1 MDGLP
6 TTLPT
11 DPDALIALLK
21 KQQREI
27 DSLQSTLSRK
37 DKTLAHRDKSLVKRD
52 DKIRQL
58 EERLR
63 ALLSQRFG
71 KSSEKFN
78 PDQFQLFNEAELL
91 AELNPVT
98 DESDPS
104 GVEVKGHRR
113 HKSSPVSYTHLTLPT
128 TPYV

>member
-27 DSLQSTLSRK
+27 DLLQSTLSRK
-37 DKTLAHRDKSLVKRD
+37 DKTLAHRDRSLVKRD

-58 EERLR
+58 ENACVRYWLSALVEALR
-63 ALLSQRFG
+63 
-71 KSSEKFN
+71 SSI
-78 PDQFQLFNEAELL
+78 LI
-91 AELNPVT
+91 
-98 DESDPS
+98 
-104 GVEVKGHRR
+104 
-113 HKSSPVSYTHLTLPT
+113 SSNCSTKRSC
-128 TPYV
+128 

>member
-27 DSLQSTLSRK
+27 DSLQSTVSRK
-37 DKTLAHRDKSLVKRD
+37 DKTLAHRDRSLVKRD

-63 ALLSQRFG
+63 ALLAQRFG
-71 KSSEKFN
+71 RSSEK
-78 PDQFQLFNEAELL
+78 L
-91 AELNPVT
+91 
-98 DESDPS
+98 
-104 GVEVKGHRR
+104 
-113 HKSSPVSYTHLTLPT
+113 
-128 TPYV
+128 